1 MKKLSI
7 LFVIAIFCL
16 TTTTTFAQESKE
28 EVKKVAKKEM
38 KAKKDYAEIAA
49 ADLPEAVQATLKE
62 SFADYNVKKA
72 YKTKADNGNVM
83 YYAKVEKDGKWL
95 KVGLD
100 ANGKVLKKKEI
111 HKKHKKEKHSK

>member
-7 LFVIAIFCL
+7 LFVFAFL
-16 TTTTTFAQESKE
+16 LAGTTVFAQEAKE
-28 EVKKVAKKEM
+28 EIKKEVKKEM
-38 KAKKDYAEIAA
+38 KAQKAEVAV
-49 ADLPEAVQATLKE
+49 ADLPAAVQATLKE

-72 YKTKADNGNVM
+72 YKFKNEKGETV

-100 ANGKVLKKKEI
+100 ESGKVFKKKAIEL
-111 HKKHKKEKHSK
+111 KDETS